1 MRQKEDLAFAQL
13 LNCIRVKQKT
23 DDLAEQDR
31 DLLLQAVKDPKDCPC
46 DALHVFA
53 TNKEVHRHNTETIH
67 ALHADIITIDAKDY
81 RKDPRTGGMKR
92 QKKPVTGKKDDLPDT
107 IQIALGVRIM
117 VTRNLDVE
125 DGLCNGC
132 FGKISHI
139 VSKTKDGVDTVH
151 MLGLQLDNPNAGK
164 KHRKRVQGEEDDFV
178 YIERS
183 EESLRKGAVRQQFPI
198 KLAYACTA
206 HKVQGMTMENAVVS
220 LKKIFEPG
228 MAYVALSRTTSLRG
242 LHITD
247 FNEKKIYAD
256 ATVTASLESMT
267 RASFDGIMPLLQHVR
282 ESDLDQTLKIIHH
295 NTEGLSSHIEDIR
308 CHHELLLSDIL
319 CMTETHL
326 TGSLVTPHVQLEGYN
341 AFMRNRHVSYSTHQ
355 EIAKKAG
362 GGVAIYFKE
371 HISAQPRQYVQNVT
385 DLEYVVIKVD
395 SPIKATIAAVYRP
408 PHYKFEEFSKN
419 LKSLLDYLDMVDEHP
434 TLICGDFNEDLLC
447 AGKKTV
453 LELFQSKG
461 YTQLITTATTK
472 KNTLLDHIY
481 VSRPDL
487 CLQSGVLHSY
497 HSYHN
502 PVYCVLR

>member
-1 MRQKEDLAFAQL
+1 M
-13 LNCIRVKQKT
+13 
-23 DDLAEQDR
+23 
-31 DLLLQAVKDPKDCPC
+31 
-46 DALHVFA
+46 
-53 TNKEVHRHNTETIH
+53 
-67 ALHADIITIDAKDY
+67 
-81 RKDPRTGGMKR
+81 
-92 QKKPVTGKKDDLPDT
+92 
-107 IQIALGVRIM
+107 
-117 VTRNLDVE
+117 
-125 DGLCNGC
+125 
-132 FGKISHI
+132 
-139 VSKTKDGVDTVH
+139 
-151 MLGLQLDNPNAGK
+151 
-164 KHRKRVQGEEDDFV
+164 
-178 YIERS
+178 
-183 EESLRKGAVRQQFPI
+183 
-198 KLAYACTA
+198 
-206 HKVQGMTMENAVVS
+206 
-220 LKKIFEPG
+220 
-228 MAYVALSRTTSLRG
+228 
-242 LHITD
+242 
-247 FNEKKIYAD
+247 
-256 ATVTASLESMT
+256 
-267 RASFDGIMPLLQHVR
+267 R

-362 GGVAIYFKE
+362 GGVAIYCKE

-472 KNTLLDHIY
+472 KNTLLDHMY
-481 VSRPDL
+481 VSRPEL

>member
-1 MRQKEDLAFAQL
+1 M
-13 LNCIRVKQKT
+13 
-23 DDLAEQDR
+23 
-31 DLLLQAVKDPKDCPC
+31 
-46 DALHVFA
+46 
-53 TNKEVHRHNTETIH
+53 
-67 ALHADIITIDAKDY
+67 
-81 RKDPRTGGMKR
+81 
-92 QKKPVTGKKDDLPDT
+92 
-107 IQIALGVRIM
+107 
-117 VTRNLDVE
+117 
-125 DGLCNGC
+125 
-132 FGKISHI
+132 
-139 VSKTKDGVDTVH
+139 
-151 MLGLQLDNPNAGK
+151 
-164 KHRKRVQGEEDDFV
+164 

-183 EESLRKGAVRQQFPI
+183 EESLRKGAVRRQFPI

-267 RASFDGIMPLLQHVR
+267 RASFDGIMPLLQHLR
-282 ESDLDQTLKIIHH
+282 ENDLDQTLKIIHH

-326 TGSLVTPHVQLEGYN
+326 TGSLVTPHVQLKGYN

-362 GGVAIYFKE
+362 GGVAIYCKE

-395 SPIKATIAAVYRP
+395 SLIKATIAAVYRP
-408 PHYKFEEFSKN
+408 PHYKFEKFSKN

-502 PVYCVLR
+502 PVYCTCVNSGFFGGQILLCFVVG